1 MDDKVS
7 EILDG
12 LPPKPPRSRL
22 DPHVKLIEEMRR
34 RGRTYRRDRAWARG
48 NMRGQDF
55 AEQHLL
61 FCSASR
67 PGGETIE
74 SGTSKGTFPQC
85 PFGVCDRRQTGIA
98 SESASRRCTTDRGTQ
113 ES

>member
-22 DPHVKLIEEMRR
+22 DPHVTLIEEMRR
-34 RGRTYRRDRAWARG
+34 RGRTYREIAHVLAEDLP
-48 NMRGQDF
+48 GQDF

-61 FCSASR
+61 FRSASR
-67 PGGETIE
+67 PRGETIE
-74 SGTSKGTFPQC
+74 SGTSKAPFQQC
-85 PFGVCDRRQTGIA
+85 PFGACDRRQTGIA
-98 SESASRRCTTDRGTQ
+98 SESASRPCTTDRGTQ

>member
-1 MDDKVS
+1 MDDKFS

-22 DPHVKLIEEMRR
+22 DPHVTLIDAAPRPDLP
-34 RGRTYRRDRAWARG
+34 RDRACARG
-48 NMRGQDF
+48 NLRGQDF

-61 FCSASR
+61 FRSASR
-67 PGGETIE
+67 PRGETIE
-74 SGTSKGTFPQC
+74 SGTSKAPFPQC
-85 PFGVCDRRQTGIA
+85 PFGACDRRQTGIA